1 MNTTKSSTKTGRTTK
16 TTTTAAAKPLVY
28 NDRFSIVSVG
38 GLYGPLTYA
47 IFDNVALMYLVDRK
61 GFRRN
66 FNSRGAARKRVSR
79 EVRNLAGVVGA
90 LHN

>member
-28 NDRFSIVSVG
+28 NDRFSVIAVG
-38 GLYGPLTYA
+38 GFYGPISYA
-47 IFDNVALMYLVDRK
+47 IFDNVNLTYLYDRK

-79 EVRNLAGVVGA
+79 AVRNLAGVVGA